1 MYKIFGYV
9 NPTSYKV
16 VRIPCDI
23 STSTSVNM
31 RENSE
36 DSLRAIGYWEGTPA
50 KDMPCASHL

>member
-36 DSLRAIGYWEGTPA
+36 DSLRAIGY
-50 KDMPCASHL
+50 